1 MIYFRFSRQIKT
13 VLGTSLTKVILYG
26 SYARG
31 EQRDNSD
38 VDIMIL
44 TTLADNE
51 IEKIETRYF

>member
-1 MIYFRFSRQIKT
+1 MTDIHDILLDFSRQIKT

-51 IEKIETRYF
+51 I